1 MTPGNIPGNLHT
13 DRSVCR
19 EERPLPRQRADQPG
33 VRSRILNSALREFS
47 QRGYH
52 RAILDEIAT
61 GAGVSKGAVYWH
73 FENKGEL
80 FLAVIRQ
87 EISRLIEHL
96 EGVARGGGGSMG
108 DGYAG
113 KGHAGEGSAV
123 ARLRAVV
130 AAAVVYYADH
140 PEFCNLLQ
148 LSTLPVGLELTRE
161 VESMARDMYRQGR
174 EMVGALVR
182 EGVHRGELD
191 AGRAGVAA
199 PLLVALLDGLMS
211 QWIVDRRGVP
221 LRRLAPDVAGAFLE
235 GIVKRAG

>member
-1 MTPGNIPGNLHT
+1 MP
-13 DRSVCR
+13 R
-19 EERPLPRQRADQPG
+19 RPRADQPD

-47 QRGYH
+47 QKGYH
-52 RAILDEIAT
+52 QAILDEIAA

-87 EISRLIEHL
+87 EVSRLIEHL
-96 EGVARGGGGSMG
+96 KGVASGG
-108 DGYAG
+108 DGSG
-113 KGHAGEGSAV
+113 GDGSVV
-123 ARLRAVV
+123 ARLRAVI
-130 AAAVVYYADH
+130 AAAVTYYADH

-161 VESMARDMYRQGR
+161 VEGMARDMYRRGR

-182 EGVHRGELD
+182 EGVLRGELD
-191 AGRAGVAA
+191 AGRSGVAA
-199 PLLVALLDGLMS
+199 PALVALLDGLMS
-211 QWIVDRRGVP
+211 QWIVDRRAVP

-235 GIVKRAG
+235 GIVKRRLC